1 MHSQRFWNYCF
12 FILFALWPLGQGLAQ
27 DTTRTPVAGQSIP
40 DTLLFKIQKAQSVI
54 TELKSAGK
62 RGYGVTRIQTGLSD
76 VKASIAPI
84 ITDVNL
90 HKLAI
95 DPKVLANY
103 RLILD
108 DAQTRLATWR
118 TTLSK
123 SNNMLQR
130 QLDQLVELSG
140 DSLLTVSGN
149 DTTEKVLYRDQLT
162 SIKFQLQNAGT
173 QTSAQLDTV
182 SRLLADVSGTSL
194 KVSELQTTLGEQLQ
208 QSTANTFRKEVPH
221 LWQAPVSLNVSE
233 LSKQLWANYLGQQKI
248 LTYFLSATWDDRF
261 LLYMLAIGFFAWVFA
276 NFRKLNELPDNQDLG
291 KLNITNLRPVPV
303 VSSLIVLLN
312 LIPLFE
318 PGAPSSYIEFTQF
331 LLLIALSVHLWHK
344 LAPPDLRL
352 WQANGILYVL
362 LIVTVNVVNDSLGL
376 RLWLIGLNLAFL
388 YIGYRYAGHLQSKS
402 VSTRII
408 RPVTRLFFVLHA
420 LAILLN
426 IIGRI
431 SLAKTFSLTAVIA
444 LVQITGLAVF
454 IEIVLEALEL
464 QMRVSTGS
472 QGLFSRVNVD
482 HTRRAAKK
490 GLVFLAVALWLL
502 VFLTNL
508 GIADGVFSFIG
519 EVLTKPRT
527 FGSVTFS
534 LSNILSFSI
543 IIYLSSLLQKNI
555 GLFFGES
562 QVPSANGQVDQV
574 NSMLAL
580 IRLVIIIGGVLL
592 AVVAS
597 GVSIDKFTVVL
608 GALSVGIGL
617 GMQNIVSNFVS
628 GIILIFEKPFRIGDY
643 IELADKKGRILDIGI
658 RSSKML
664 TGQGSEVIIPNGD
677 LLSNRLVNWSS
688 RGTYLKTEFTL
699 KVGGDTDMQQLRT
712 IIQESA
718 SQLDESVDG
727 MPPEVVVTGIG
738 ADAIELKVVAWIR
751 SISSESS
758 LKSELLQQLVGRL
771 RDVGIRLL

>member
-1 MHSQRFWNYCF
+1 MHSQRFWHYCF
-12 FILFALWPLGQGLAQ
+12 FILFALWPSEQALAQ
-27 DTTRTPVAGQSIP
+27 DTTQIPVAGQSIP
-40 DTLLFKIQKAQSVI
+40 DTLLFKIQKAQSAI

-62 RGYGVTRIQTGLSD
+62 RGYGVTRIRAGLAD

-84 ITDVNL
+84 VADVNL

-95 DPKVLANY
+95 DPKVIANY
-103 RLILD
+103 RLILN

-118 TTLSK
+118 TALSK
-123 SNNMLQR
+123 SNNDLQR
-130 QLDQLVELSG
+130 QLDQLVNLSG

-149 DTTEKVLYRDQLT
+149 DTTEKVLYRDQLA
-162 SIKFQLQNAGT
+162 SIKLQLQNAGT

-194 KVSELQTTLGEQLQ
+194 NVSELQATLGEQLQ
-208 QSTANTFRKEVPH
+208 QSTANTLGREVPH
-221 LWQAPVSLNVSE
+221 LWQAPVSLSVSQ
-233 LSKQLWANYLGQQKI
+233 LSEQLWANYLGQQKI

-261 LLYMLAIGFFAWVFA
+261 LLYLLAIGFFAWVFA
-276 NFRKLNELPDNQDLG
+276 NFRKLNALSGRQDLG
-291 KLNITNLRPVPV
+291 KLNTTNLRPVPV
-303 VSSLIVLLN
+303 IASLIVLLN

-331 LLLIALSVHLWHK
+331 LLLVVLSIHLWHK

-352 WQANGILYVL
+352 WQANGVLYVL
-362 LIVTVNVVNDSLGL
+362 LIVTVNLVNDSLGL

-408 RPVTRLFFVLHA
+408 RPVTRLFFVLHV

-426 IIGRI
+426 VIGRI

-464 QMRVSTGS
+464 QMRISAS
-472 QGLFSRVNVD
+472 AQGLFSRVNVD

-508 GIADGVFSFIG
+508 GIADSVFSFIG

-718 SQLDESVDG
+718 SQLDESVNG
-727 MPPEVVVTGIG
+727 MPPEVVVTGIA
-738 ADAIELKVVAWIR
+738 ADAIELKVVAWMR

-758 LKSELLQQLVGRL
+758 LKSELLQQLVGRF
-771 RDVGIRLL
+771 RDAGIRLL